1 MNILSIPKP
10 EKITGIKGVA
20 HLYQHEEGIGVASI
34 SRFHFDEEKNRL
46 YNLRNRM
53 ESNGLFHIYSG
64 DYVRLLVNGRV
75 MMSDTPMERLTNK
88 DFIDNAH
95 GRVMIAGLGIGLI
108 TQAIQEKENVS
119 EIIVVEKHQ
128 DVIRLV
134 ADKIMHPK
142 IKILNADIFD
152 NVFDKTDKFDTIYF
166 DIWPTIT
173 TDNLQEMAKLH
184 RMYSKNK
191 RTKESYMDSWMRD
204 FLRKKRR
211 SENRYRMW
219 YP

>member
-1 MNILSIPKP
+1 MNALSIPKP
-10 EKITGIKGVA
+10 EEITGVKGVA
-20 HLYQHEEGIGVASI
+20 HLYQQEISKGVASI
-34 SRFHFDEEKNRL
+34 SPFQFDEEKNRL

-53 ESNGLFHIYSG
+53 EMNGLFYIYSG
-64 DYVRLLVNGRV
+64 EYVRLLVNGQV

-88 DFIDNAH
+88 DFILNAH
-95 GRVMIAGLGIGLI
+95 GRVLIAGLGIGLI

-128 DVIRLV
+128 DVIDLV

-142 IKILNADIFD
+142 IKILNADIYD
-152 NVFDKTDKFDTIYF
+152 NVFDKTEKFDTIYF

-173 TDNLQEMAKLH
+173 TDNLEMMAKLH
-184 RMYSKNK
+184 RMYLKNK
-191 RTKESYMDSWMRD
+191 RTKESYMDSWMRE

-211 SENRYRMW
+211 SQNRHGMW
-219 YP
+219 